1 MKEKEITNEKN
12 QRRLTEVHNSV
23 LKKMVKRMTGIGSI
37 PRKFT
42 AILALTVMSMSG
54 NAADNS
60 IYIDQAGDNGT
71 ITITQDGAGNTVRA
85 LPGVG
90 AGNTTPAKIWGD
102 NNTVTI
108 DQIGSGNMLRF
119 GIVTTTG
126 GNGTPSIRYS
136 VTGNNADATIQ
147 SMNPGSANNSPL
159 IDIQQL
165 GNYAYLNL
173 NQTGAG
179 PNNSITAVQSGGNNN
194 SLTVNQSSDTTS
206 TVNVNQT
213 GGGGNT
219 TTINQS
225 IGKNDA
231 SLITLGATNTTTINQ
246 TGDNQATINITGSG
260 NNTALTQNNLSG
272 GNNIFNYTGVGS
284 GNSVT
289 VLQNK

>member
-1 MKEKEITNEKN
+1 MLK
-12 QRRLTEVHNSV
+12 RLKGN
-23 LKKMVKRMTGIGSI
+23 GSI

-42 AILALTVMSMSG
+42 AILALAVMSMSG
-54 NAADNS
+54 YAADNS
-60 IYIDQAGDNGT
+60 IYIDQSGDNST
-71 ITITQDGAGNTVRA
+71 ITMTQDGAGNTVRG
-85 LPGVG
+85 LPGIG
-90 AGNTTPAKIWGD
+90 TSSQTPAKIWGD

-126 GNGTPSIRYS
+126 GTGTPSIRYS

-147 SMNPGSANNSPL
+147 SMNPGSANDSPI

-165 GNYAYLNL
+165 GNFAYLNI
-173 NQTGAG
+173 NQTGIG

-225 IGKNDA
+225 QGKNDV
-231 SLITLGATNTTTINQ
+231 SLITVGASNTTTINQ
-246 TGDNQATINITGSG
+246 TGDNQASINITGSG
-260 NNTALTQNNLSG
+260 NNTALTQNNVTG

>member
-1 MKEKEITNEKN
+1 MF
-12 QRRLTEVHNSV
+12 RRLKGNGSV
-23 LKKMVKRMTGIGSI
+23 
-37 PRKFT
+37 PRKLT

-54 NAADNS
+54 YAADNS
-60 IYIDQAGDNGT
+60 IYIDQSGDNST
-71 ITITQDGAGNTVRA
+71 INITQDGAGNTVRG
-85 LPGVG
+85 LPGIG
-90 AGNTTPAKIWGD
+90 TSNQTPAKIWGD
-102 NNTVTI
+102 NNTIVI
-108 DQIGSGNMLRF
+108 DQIGSGNMVRF

-126 GNGTPSIRYS
+126 GTGTPSIRYS
-136 VTGNNADATIQ
+136 VTGNNALATIK
-147 SMNPGSANNSPL
+147 SMNPGFANDSPI

-165 GNYAYLNL
+165 GNFSLLNID
-173 NQTGAG
+173 QTGAG

-206 TVNVNQT
+206 TVSVNQT

-225 IGKNDA
+225 QGKNEV
-231 SLITLGATNTTTINQ
+231 SLTTVGATNTTTINQ

-260 NNTALTQNNLSG
+260 NNTALTQNNLTG